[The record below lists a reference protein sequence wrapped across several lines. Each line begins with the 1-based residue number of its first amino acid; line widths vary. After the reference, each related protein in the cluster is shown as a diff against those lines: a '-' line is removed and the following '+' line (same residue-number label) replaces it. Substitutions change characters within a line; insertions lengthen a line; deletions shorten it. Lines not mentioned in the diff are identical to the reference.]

1 MAALRA
7 LDAALVTYA
16 IERSCAIKAEVVAAD
31 EREGGVR
38 AILNLGHTFGHAIEA
53 HQGYGSWLHGEA
65 VGAGMAMALDLSCRL
80 GWIAEAERERGVAL
94 ISAAGLPTVPPK
106 GMVAA
111 DFERLMSVDKKVL
124 DGQLR
129 LVLLRG
135 MGEAVVTAEFTDD
148 ALRQCL
154 VGFEQ

>member
-1 MAALRA
+1 MTWLLTSAPLL
-7 LDAALVTYA
+7 LDFV
-16 IERSCAIKAEVVAAD
+16 
-31 EREGGVR
+31 EGGVDDGH
-38 AILNLGHTFGHAIEA
+38 LLVGEVDEFLGHTFGHAIEA

-80 GWIAEAERERGVAL
+80 GWITDAERDRGVAL

-135 MGEAVVTAEFTDD
+135 MGEAVVTAEFTAD